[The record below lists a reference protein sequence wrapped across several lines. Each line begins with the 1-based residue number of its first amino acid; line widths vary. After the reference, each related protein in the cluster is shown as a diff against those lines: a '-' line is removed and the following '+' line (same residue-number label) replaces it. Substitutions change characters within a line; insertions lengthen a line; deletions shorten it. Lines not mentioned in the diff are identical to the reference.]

1 MTFSSQSGRTGRTGR
16 QRGRTALTI
25 VAAAAVAVAGFTA
38 LVFDR
43 HHAPK
48 ANEAAALAEVDVAP
62 ALQRRVTEW
71 QSYSGRVEAIEQVD
85 IRPLVSGTIVAV
97 HFRDGALV
105 RKGDPLFTIDPRP
118 YAAEVDRTTAQL
130 AAAQARNDDAAT
142 EAARAQRL
150 IADNA
155 IAKRDYDAKQ
165 NTAREMSAALRAAR
179 AALEAARINLS
190 YTRIVAPV
198 AGRVS
203 RAELTVGNIVTA
215 GANAPLLT
223 TLVSTT
229 PVYASFDVDE
239 KTYLR
244 FLGRAAHGDVPAL
257 LGLADETGYSYKGSV
272 TSVDNRLDTRSGTIR
287 VRARFDN
294 PDSTLVPGLFA
305 RVRIG
310 GGAPHEV
317 LMVPDEAIGTDQDKK
332 FVLVVNN
339 RNQVEYRMIVPG
351 DLSENGLRIV
361 DSGLARGER
370 IVVNGVQRVR
380 PGEGVRVHPVSLNG

>member
-1 MTFSSQSGRTGRTGR
+1 MTSSPQSGRIGRR
-16 QRGRTALTI
+16 RGRTALTI
-25 VAAAAVAVAGFTA
+25 AAAAAVAVAGFTA
-38 LVFDR
+38 LGFDR
-43 HHAPK
+43 HSAVK
-48 ANEAAALAEVDVAP
+48 ANEPAALTEVDVAP
-62 ALQRRVTEW
+62 PLQRRITEW

-85 IRPLVSGTIVAV
+85 VRPLVSGTIVAV

-105 RKGDPLFTIDPRP
+105 RKGDLLFTIDSRP
-118 YAAEVDRTTAQL
+118 YTAEVDRAAAQL
-130 AAAQARNDDAAT
+130 AAAQARSDDAAT
-142 EAARAQRL
+142 DAARAQRL

-165 NTAREMSAALRAAR
+165 NAAREASASLRAAR
-179 AALEAARINLS
+179 AALESARINLS

-223 TLVSTT
+223 TLVSTS
-229 PVYASFDVDE
+229 PIYASFDVDE

-244 FLGRAAHGDVPAL
+244 FLGRAAHDDVPAR

-272 TSVDNRLDTRSGTIR
+272 ASVDNQLDTRSGTIR

-294 PDSTLVPGLFA
+294 PNGTLVPGLFA

-310 GGAPHEV
+310 GDAPHDV

-332 FVLVVNN
+332 FVLFVND

-351 DLSENGLRIV
+351 DLSDNGMRIV
-361 DSGLARGER
+361 DSGLAKGER

-380 PGEGVRVHPVSLNG
+380 PGDSVRVHPVSLNG